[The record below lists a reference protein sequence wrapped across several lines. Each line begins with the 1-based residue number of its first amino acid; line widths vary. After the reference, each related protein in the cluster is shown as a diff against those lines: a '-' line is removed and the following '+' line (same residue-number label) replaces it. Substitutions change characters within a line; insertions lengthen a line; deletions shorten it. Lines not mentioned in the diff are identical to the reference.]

1 MSPGAGDAVPLV
13 SRRRAR
19 YAFTLLFL
27 LYLFNYVDR
36 LVIVS
41 LFPLLQRE
49 WGLTDA
55 QSGLLV
61 SAVYWSILL
70 FTLPV
75 SIGIDRWSRT
85 KAIGLMAVVWSLAT
99 AAGAITR
106 SFAQL
111 FVARSA
117 VGIGEA
123 GFAPGGTA
131 MISALFPE
139 AARAR
144 MIGIW
149 NASIPLGSALGI
161 AVGGLVADHLGW
173 RYAFGIVA
181 LPGLVVGLLFFGVT
195 DYRTVEL
202 VHGGSGA
209 GDRPGTRLRGGE
221 LVQQFARNRTLIF
234 NNLGFAANTFV
245 TTALLSW
252 LPTYFHRVDGTPVSE
267 ASLAAALVMLLA
279 IAGAPLG
286 GLLADRWQRRRPNA
300 RMLLPA
306 LSSAATAGVLFL
318 AFAVAAGEVRYA
330 VLLGAGLTAAAFAPA
345 ASAVTQDVVH
355 PGLRATSA
363 SLCVVVQHALGSALG
378 PAFVGLLSDRYGLE
392 AAMAALPG
400 FALLAGLLFF
410 AGSFFYEAD
419 VAKVESV
426 ELEARG
432 ALR

>member
-139 AARAR
+139 NARAR

-195 DYRTVEL
+195 DYQTVEL

-252 LPTYFHRVDGTPVSE
+252 LPTYFHRVDGTPVAE

-286 GLLADRWQRRRPNA
+286 GFLADRWQRRRPNA
-300 RMLLPA
+300 RMLLPS

-318 AFAVAAGEVRYA
+318 AFAVAPGDLRYA

-378 PAFVGLLSDRYGLE
+378 AAFVGLLSDRYGLE

>member
-202 VHGGSGA
+202 VHGGSGP

-318 AFAVAAGEVRYA
+318 AFAVEAGDLRYA

-378 PAFVGLLSDRYGLE
+378 PACVGLLSDRYGLE